1 VKVRKGG
8 GNGLCCRLVS
18 LLDKLAWY
26 GELMDQYVV
35 GVLAKSYPTY

>member
-1 VKVRKGG
+1 LSV
-8 GNGLCCRLVS
+8 VS